1 MNFPHFIHGCDT
13 ILNVLE
19 SHLVLLSSFSIDLKD
34 LEKEQAHMKTFRD
47 LGLDERL
54 LKAVEKEGYTTP
66 TEIQAQAI
74 PILLEGHDLLGTAQ
88 TGTGK
93 TAAFAFPMIQAILK
107 AKGTDQ
113 NARRFVRGL
122 VLAPTRELAQQIME
136 AFLGYAR
143 FANLRITAIYG
154 GVGKGPQINQLKG
167 GTDIVVGTP
176 GRILD
181 LINMGFLK
189 LNDVK
194 MLVLDEADQMFDMGF
209 LPDVKKIIGLTA
221 PQRVSAMFSA
231 TMPSAIEALS
241 HVALKSP
248 RRISVTPVEKPIDAI
263 KQQAYAVEKNT
274 KISFLIHLLKN
285 PEIKSALIFTR
296 TKRGAKKVAQQLI
309 AQGIRTEE
317 LHGNKSQAAR
327 QQALNK
333 FKELTSRVL
342 VATDIA
348 SRGIDIHQ
356 LSHVINYELPETAEV
371 YLHRM
376 GRTGRAGFSG
386 VVISIVGG
394 DETFK
399 LRMINRH
406 LGTSLV
412 AVKDTTF
419 LPSSIVLNATAFEPP
434 MQNRSHFQHR
444 RFNQGQKPSRG
455 EGSGQQGGYPRG
467 GSSSYQ
473 GNKPSRSEGSGQQG
487 GYPRGGSSSY
497 QGNKPSQSGGGGG
510 GRPQYGSSRPSQS
523 NSNRPRRPYNDS
535 KKENK

>member
-1 MNFPHFIHGCDT
+1 
-13 ILNVLE
+13 
-19 SHLVLLSSFSIDLKD
+19 
-34 LEKEQAHMKTFRD
+34 MKTFRD

-93 TAAFAFPMIQAILK
+93 TAAFALPMIQAILK
-107 AKGTDQ
+107 AKGTDP

-136 AFLGYAR
+136 SFLGYSR
-143 FANLRITAIYG
+143 FANMRITSIYG

-194 MLVLDEADQMFDMGF
+194 LLVLDEADQMFDMGF

-221 PQRVSAMFSA
+221 PVRVSAMFSA
-231 TMPSAIEALS
+231 TMPAAIEALS
-241 HVALKSP
+241 HHALKSP
-248 RRISVTPVEKPIDAI
+248 RRISVTPVEQPVEAI
-263 KQQAYAVEKNT
+263 KQQAYAVEKNA

-285 PEIKSALIFTR
+285 PEIKSALVFTR
-296 TKRGAKKVAQQLI
+296 TKRGAKKVSEQLN

-333 FKELTSRVL
+333 FKDQSSRVL

-348 SRGIDIHQ
+348 SRGIDIRQ

-406 LGTSLV
+406 LGTTLA
-412 AVKDTTF
+412 AVKDPTF
-419 LPSSIVLNATAFEPP
+419 VPSSIVLNATAFEPP
-434 MQNRSHFQHR
+434 MQNKSNFQHR
-444 RFNQGQKPSRG
+444 RFNQGQKPSYG
-455 EGSGQQGGYPRG
+455 GQGGQRRG
-467 GSSSYQ
+467 GSSSGSHY
-473 GNKPSRSEGSGQQG
+473 GKPSSSGTGS
-487 GYPRGGSSSY
+487 GSSS
-497 QGNKPSQSGGGGG
+497 GS
-510 GRPQYGSSRPSQS
+510 GRPQYGSSRPSGYG
-523 NSNRPRRPYNDS
+523 SNRPRRPYQDS